1 MTRYDS
7 KLVIICIIMMNVQVD
22 KLWQLYSALIVTA
35 MAPSFE
41 EHHLP
46 IVDNWTMLARKFAD
60 LFTDV
65 YTPEGVTPYMH
76 VFVYHLQYFLKTA
89 GPIELWANYDIEGWH
104 KINKSTTKHMTS
116 GFGGRNKV
124 ACNLTIEELSAGARL
139 KEYYQRHPNRQLPIK
154 KLDVRI
160 CR

>member
-1 MTRYDS
+1 
-7 KLVIICIIMMNVQVD
+7 MNVQVD